1 MRGLAPLLDVGNTV
15 TELKTYEANIILM
28 RPNEMERN
36 LPSQALQ
43 YCKPEELSSVIEVLR
58 QCLEQASHLF

>member
-43 YCKPEELSSVIEVLR
+43 YCKLEE
-58 QCLEQASHLF
+58 